1 MPSPRPVE
9 TLADMGHQASRGSL
23 ELVVLAHA
31 VRLDVVL
38 DTGDWHGR
46 LVRPGAIVEVAAA
59 SAATD
64 PAGAGFVG
72 QRFHQPVLLRR
83 MVVGDRRCPGVHVS
97 MPALRGDGRG
107 RRIRWSW
114 RSEGAGEEHRTL
126 ATGHRLLGPWRRAAH
141 RARLPPGIQ
150 APAWVRD
157 VERAHSDRGSHLG
170 HAAGG
175 GRRPSPPWLAFEDF
189 PIGQLM
195 VPN

>member
-114 RSEGAGEEHRTL
+114 RSEGAGEDTAPSPLVTGFWGHGDVQRIVHLSRPGYKHLHGFVMSSARTPTEVPIL
-126 ATGHRLLGPWRRAAH
+126 ATQQEEVVDPRHHG
-141 RARLPPGIQ
+141 
-150 APAWVRD
+150 
-157 VERAHSDRGSHLG
+157 
-170 HAAGG
+170 
-175 GRRPSPPWLAFEDF
+175 
-189 PIGQLM
+189 
-195 VPN
+195 